1 MDLPLINIDDLHK
14 KRNNKI
20 DNRKKSY
27 DEVLRR
33 CHHRIKITSENE
45 DYCFCFYTVP
55 TYIYGI
61 PLYDQTSCILYIIN
75 NLVDNGFDV
84 KYTHPNLIYI
94 SWYNKTNKH
103 NKNNT
108 KKTNILQLED
118 SKNKYKQITD
128 YKPSGKF
135 IYNKESIDLLSNKT
149 HNLLE

>member
-1 MDLPLINIDDLHK
+1 MCLTATPPE
-14 KRNNKI
+14 R
-20 DNRKKSY
+20 
-27 DEVLRR
+27 
-33 CHHRIKITSENE
+33 NE

-75 NLVDNGFDV
+75 NLIENGFDV

-94 SWYNKTNKH
+94 SWLNKTNKH
-103 NKNNT
+103 NKNH
-108 KKTNILQLED
+108 KKTNILKIEE
-118 SKNKYKQITD
+118 SKNNYKQITD
-128 YKPSGKF
+128 YKPSGNF